1 MHLCTATRSPVP
13 APPRV
18 TGIIPP
24 AAACARD
31 AGVRSRRAAPGIGI
45 AVPRRLPEAETRGI
59 RIYIPA
65 LTHELRFG
73 PDSDTRSLRL
83 PSDSRCSP
91 SRLQPTNA

>member
-1 MHLCTATRSPVP
+1 MHLRTATRLPVS

-24 AAACARD
+24 AAARARD
-31 AGVRSRRAAPGIGI
+31 AVAGSRRAAPGIDI

-59 RIYIPA
+59 RIYIPT

-73 PDSDTRSLRL
+73 PDSDARSLCL
-83 PSDSRCSP
+83 PGDSRCSP